1 MKTITITKK
10 DLKNKNYSNAEISV
24 ENHENEENM
33 NNELAD
39 FLFSCF
45 KTMNN
50 FKNSTENSN
59 NNRLGFISSMSRT
72 IIKEALCINIVI
84 QKSDIQ
90 TMKGNVVKYFIK
102 ALKQINR
109 SFYTIEEI
117 ALNIIEQPEDSVD
130 CVIETNCNKIIKV
143 GV

>member
-1 MKTITITKK
+1 MHQN
-10 DLKNKNYSNAEISV
+10 L
-24 ENHENEENM
+24 
-33 NNELAD
+33 
-39 FLFSCF
+39 
-45 KTMNN
+45 
-50 FKNSTENSN
+50 
-59 NNRLGFISSMSRT
+59 
-72 IIKEALCINIVI
+72 NIVI